1 MLTFIGI
8 LDGNGTGAAA
18 NLGPGVNADIPIFSR
33 NQGAIGRAE
42 AEIDRAGRQYA
53 AVRSQVIADVRSASV
68 RVRQAEQSI
77 AAWRD
82 EIVPSLE
89 VEQRQAESA
98 YQAGE
103 IPLFALL
110 DVSRRLVDGRMRLL
124 DAESDLRRAT
134 IALERSMG
142 RSCQPR

>member
-42 AEIDRAGRQYA
+42 AEVDRAGRQYL

-68 RVRQAEQSI
+68 RVRQAEQAI

-142 RSCQPR
+142 HSCQPL

>member
-1 MLTFIGI
+1 M
-8 LDGNGTGAAA
+8 
-18 NLGPGVNADIPIFSR
+18 
-33 NQGAIGRAE
+33 
-42 AEIDRAGRQYA
+42 
-53 AVRSQVIADVRSASV
+53 QVIADVRSASV

-142 RSCQPR
+142 HSCQPR

>member
-142 RSCQPR
+142 HSCQPR